1 MSSNRSLTRRSIV
14 PVSVL
19 LLLAAGLVYWFGES
33 WLRHILLYLSKA
45 RWARNIVSSFPPAQV
60 VARRFVA
67 GETIEDA
74 LAVAKQLN
82 QRGMHVTMD
91 YLGESVSTLKEA
103 EAARDEI
110 LRLFDRI
117 EREKLDATVSVKL
130 SQLGLKIDT
139 GRTFNNV
146 RCLAARASEY
156 GNRLRI
162 DMEESAVVDITLDIY
177 RRLRY
182 DEGFSNVG
190 VVVQSYLYRTED
202 DVLRLID
209 EGASVRLCKGA
220 YMEPANVAFPV
231 KQASD
236 DNFVKLMQLMLSEKA
251 RQNGMYLGVAT
262 HDEQMVNATRS
273 FAQREGIEPHEFEF
287 QMLYGIRRDL
297 QESLESEG
305 YQVRVYVPYGTAWYP
320 YFVRRLAERP
330 ANLWF
335 FLSNLARR

>member
-1 MSSNRSLTRRSIV
+1 
-14 PVSVL
+14 
-19 LLLAAGLVYWFGES
+19 
-33 WLRHILLYLSKA
+33 
-45 RWARNIVSSFPPAQV
+45 
-60 VARRFVA
+60 
-67 GETIEDA
+67 
-74 LAVAKQLN
+74 
-82 QRGMHVTMD
+82 
-91 YLGESVSTLKEA
+91 
-103 EAARDEI
+103 
-110 LRLFDRI
+110 
-117 EREKLDATVSVKL
+117 
-130 SQLGLKIDT
+130 
-139 GRTFNNV
+139 
-146 RCLAARASEY
+146 
-156 GNRLRI
+156 
-162 DMEESAVVDITLDIY
+162 
-177 RRLRY
+177 
-182 DEGFSNVG
+182 VG

-202 DVLRLID
+202 DVLRLVD

-297 QESLESEG
+297 QEGLESEG